1 MSVMPEGA
9 GLGVRRGLLSALRDL
24 APAALD
30 FMPALPDFMEVTPD
44 NWIGTAG
51 PAPRQLRELTE
62 RFPFLA
68 HGLSLSLGGPD
79 PLDTAFIAQLK
90 AFLGTHQIRCYSE
103 HLSYCSADGHLYDLM
118 PIPFTAE
125 AVRHCAARIREVQDR
140 LGRRIAIENVSYYA
154 APFRELDE
162 STFIN
167 AVLAEADCELLL
179 DVNNVYVNSIN
190 HGYDPQ
196 VFIASLPA
204 GRVAYLHVAG
214 HIVAE
219 QNGVHDE
226 ELRIDTHGS
235 PVCDPVWEL
244 LAFTYGHT
252 GVKPTLLERD
262 FNYPP
267 LTELLAEVDRIR
279 SIQHAVASP
288 VQAHVA

>member
-1 MSVMPEGA
+1 MTGMLPRGA
-9 GLGVRRGLLSALRDL
+9 GLGVRRGLLPALRQAYGSL
-24 APAALD
+24 L
-30 FMPALPDFMEVTPD
+30 DFMEVTPD

-51 PAPRQLRELTE
+51 PATRQLRELAE

-79 PLDTAFIAQLK
+79 PLDTGFIDQLK
-90 AFLGTHQIRCYSE
+90 DFLDSHQVRCYSE

-118 PIPFTAE
+118 PIPFTQE
-125 AVRHCAARIREVQDR
+125 AVQHTAARIREVQER

-154 APFRELDE
+154 APFRDLDE

-167 AVLAEADCELLL
+167 AVLAEADCDLLL

-196 VFIASLPA
+196 AFIRSLPA
-204 GRVAYLHVAG
+204 ARVAYLHMAG
-214 HIVAE
+214 HMTADKTSE
-219 QNGVHDE
+219 QDE
-226 ELRIDTHGS
+226 DLRIDTHGS
-235 PVCDPVWEL
+235 PVCDPVWDL
-244 LAFTYGHT
+244 LAFTYRHT

-267 LTELLAEVDRIR
+267 IAELYAEVAQIR
-279 SIQHAVASP
+279 TLQQTAQQELSGAA
-288 VQAHVA
+288 